1 MRRGASMPEL
11 LVAML
16 VLLLGIWVVAAKFP
30 QLAEIMTR
38 EKTRD
43 QMARKAEQQVERSK
57 DNVALL
63 PTMVAPYDASLV
75 KPLDPLTPVTNP
87 YGIRDTLAASTDPP
101 LSFYDPS
108 REPDWTD
115 PARPL
120 NCAENTLL
128 VIGETFH
135 LPAPPVVHFLQ
146 EGPAEKVWRVYQPIP
161 LTRDDARDPFSRD
174 VTPYP
179 GSFYLRDD
187 GVIRFS
193 LPERDPDGHPFTPS
207 IPTNAAQ
214 IEVNYAWV
222 DTANHVHQMTGEI
235 VDCTLD
241 TGQTV
246 NWTNADLDGDTKP
259 DPVSVV
265 AENGKVVPNSAT
277 ATFRY
282 DYEVVASNGARTTTQ
297 PPAYY
302 DANYGHLLSFDPS
315 EQGKTLCADY
325 RLRTYR
331 NAKDPTDTTDP
342 DYGRRIPLAREI
354 HRVPDDPVASVVE
367 VALDFQ
373 QLDDQ
378 IPVFTADLDDN
389 ALAPQPHVIAF
400 DLEDMSR
407 VYSDVGTGDGLL
419 NVSYVASGGTTATV
433 PGWMEGRVSFPG
445 TSPAKGSTL
454 LFYYRNLDRQTVQ
467 LQRAPATFTEDIWGS
482 ATTRPYWAIGRWY
495 RPERDGAS
503 DATSPVLLFPDSCLT
518 HTVRV
523 EYVWNG
529 RRTVE
534 IHTLG
539 EQSPATITL
548 DAGPDASVEIRSV
561 TGVSVKG
568 FATWLGR
575 GKLRAMG
582 VETLLPAQLE
592 PTLARDPLQGAL
604 QP

>member
-1 MRRGASMPEL
+1 MPEL

-30 QLAEIMTR
+30 QLAEIMTG

-43 QMARKAEQQVERSK
+43 QMARKAEQEVERAK

-63 PTMVAPYDASLV
+63 PMMIAPYDANLV
-75 KPLDPLTPVTNP
+75 NAGTNP

-101 LSFYDPS
+101 LTFYDPAN
-108 REPDWTD
+108 EPNWID
-115 PARPL
+115 PARPI
-120 NCAENTLL
+120 NCVENTLL
-128 VIGETFH
+128 VMGETFR
-135 LPAPPVVHFLQ
+135 LPAPPLPDPTVLHFLQ
-146 EGPAEKVWRVYQPIP
+146 EGPAEKVLRVYQPIP
-161 LTRDDARDPFSRD
+161 LTRDDTRDPFSRD
-174 VTPYP
+174 QTGPPAEPVTPYP

-187 GVIRFS
+187 GVIRLS

-214 IEVNYAWV
+214 IEVNYAWM
-222 DTANHVHQMTGEI
+222 DSANQVHQMTGEI
-235 VDCTLD
+235 VNCTLD
-241 TGQTV
+241 AGQTV
-246 NWTNADLDGDTKP
+246 NWTSS
-259 DPVSVV
+259 PVGVI
-265 AENGKVVPNSAT
+265 AAPRNGKVVPNTAT

-302 DANYGHLLSFDPS
+302 DVNYGHLLYFDAS
-315 EQGKTLCADY
+315 EQGKTLCVDY

-331 NAKDPTDTTDP
+331 NPTNPNDQSDP

-354 HRVPDDPVASVVE
+354 HRVPDDPVGSVVE
-367 VALDFQ
+367 VPLDFQ

-378 IPVFTADLDDN
+378 TPVFTTDLDN
-389 ALAPQPHVIAF
+389 ALLAAQPHVIAF
-400 DLEDMSR
+400 DLEAMGR
-407 VYSDVGTGDGLL
+407 VYSDVSAGAAAL
-419 NVSYVASGGTTATV
+419 NVSYVASGGTTTTV
-433 PGWMEGRVSFPG
+433 PGWMEGRISFPD

-454 LFYYRNLDRQTVQ
+454 LFCYRNLDRQTVQ

-482 ATTRPYWAIGRWY
+482 AATRPYWAKGRWY
-495 RPERDGAS
+495 RPERSGTYDP
-503 DATSPVLLFPDSCLT
+503 TSPVLVFPDSCLT
-518 HTVRV
+518 HTVRI
-523 EYVWNG
+523 EYAWAG
-529 RRTVE
+529 RRVVE
-534 IHTLG
+534 LHTLG

-548 DAGPDASVEIRSV
+548 DAGPNASVEIRSV

-575 GKLRAMG
+575 GKLRAMS
-582 VETLLPAQLE
+582 VETLLPARLE
-592 PTLARDPLQGAL
+592 PTLAKDPLQGAL